1 MNGYLNSWCHAK
13 SLSLCDL
20 CTPLRNLT
28 CLQLI
33 QLKCPSVSKN
43 VLGNKLSEQRIKL
56 DLIWKKNDVLRTQEE
71 PKAAEALGSNRETSV
86 NSLEGIRV
94 SSSKEGMEPIVQAN
108 ASIPGHA
115 ACSTG
120 NKQEELEDSAQVKNC
135 ELIAIT
141 GTQWDELYDWS
152 AVIDGYEVFRSDRQR
167 RRCK

>member
-1 MNGYLNSWCHAK
+1 MEK
-13 SLSLCDL
+13 D
-20 CTPLRNLT
+20 
-28 CLQLI
+28 
-33 QLKCPSVSKN
+33 
-43 VLGNKLSEQRIKL
+43 
-56 DLIWKKNDVLRTQEE
+56 DVLRTQEE
-71 PKAAEALGSNRETSV
+71 PKAAEALGSIRETSV

-120 NKQEELEDSAQVKNC
+120 NKQEELEDSAQVKNY

-152 AVIDGYEVFRSDRQR
+152 AVINGYKVFRSDRQR
-167 RRCK
+167 RRGK